1 MTFLS
6 IKYWAD
12 CVAIP
17 PYSSRHLYY
26 ILLRPEAGVHQS
38 NRSMAIRGLPLVY
51 PLASISARTDAVVSL
66 IYLQLGSKWPAR
78 AFPPG
83 EMAKFGEE
91 MPEKATSSAEA
102 DDTF

>member
-1 MTFLS
+1 M
-6 IKYWAD
+6 
-12 CVAIP
+12 
-17 PYSSRHLYY
+17 SSLQDFYCNYLYY

-91 MPEKATSSAEA
+91 MPEKATSLAEA